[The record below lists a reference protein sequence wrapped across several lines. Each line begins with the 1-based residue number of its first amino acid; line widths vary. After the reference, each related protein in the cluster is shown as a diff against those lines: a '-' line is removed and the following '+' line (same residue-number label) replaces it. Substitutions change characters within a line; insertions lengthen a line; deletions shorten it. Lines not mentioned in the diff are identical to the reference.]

1 MEEIKPTEGRT
12 VYTPSSRPSKPSK
25 IDNPSQPTK
34 DVSPQF
40 VSPKGSIDAES
51 GVFVTEVRD
60 TGTGKVAFQY
70 PPQKVVAAYT
80 HSRETESETE
90 SETEKV
96 QLAPKALEQ
105 SNASG
110 GKAES
115 NPKGEPSTV
124 ADAVTDGTTGQEQG

>member
-12 VYTPSSRPSKPSK
+12 VYTPPSRPSKLSK
-25 IDNPSQPTK
+25 TDNPSQPTK

-40 VSPKGSIDAES
+40 VSPKGSIDPES

-70 PPQKVVAAYT
+70 PPKKVVAAYA
-80 HSRETESETE
+80 HPR
-90 SETEKV
+90 ETEKV
-96 QLAPKALEQ
+96 QLSPKAIEQ

-115 NPKGEPSTV
+115 NPKVEPSTV
-124 ADAVTDGTTGQEQG
+124 ADAVTDDTTGQEQGSE

>member
-12 VYTPSSRPSKPSK
+12 VYTPPSRPSKPPE
-25 IDNPSQPTK
+25 IDNSSKSTK

-70 PPQKVVAAYT
+70 PPKKVVAAYASSHET
-80 HSRETESETE
+80 ERETEKIQHT
-90 SETEKV
+90 
-96 QLAPKALEQ
+96 PKAPEQ

-115 NPKGEPSTV
+115 NPKVEYSTV
-124 ADAVTDGTTGQEQG
+124 ADAVTDDTTGQEQG

>member
-12 VYTPSSRPSKPSK
+12 VYTPPSRPSKPPE
-25 IDNPSQPTK
+25 IDNSSQPTK

-40 VSPKGSIDAES
+40 VSPKGSIDPKS

-70 PPQKVVAAYT
+70 PPERVVAAYADT
-80 HSRETESETE
+80 RETEQ
-90 SETEKV
+90 V
-96 QLAPKALEQ
+96 QQEAPEQ
-105 SNASG
+105 PNASG

-124 ADAVTDGTTGQEQG
+124 ADAVTDDTTGQGKE

>member
-1 MEEIKPTEGRT
+1 MEEIKPTEGRM
-12 VYTPSSRPSKPSK
+12 VYTPTSRPSKPPET
-25 IDNPSQPTK
+25 DNASQSTK

-70 PPQKVVAAYT
+70 PPKKVVAAYA
-80 HSRETESETE
+80 HS

-110 GKAES
+110 EKVES

-124 ADAVTDGTTGQEQG
+124 ADAVTDDTTGQEQEQG

>member
-12 VYTPSSRPSKPSK
+12 VFTPPLRPSKPATTDS
-25 IDNPSQPTK
+25 PSQPAK
-34 DVSPQF
+34 DLSPQF
-40 VSPKGSIDAES
+40 VSPKGSIDSES

-70 PPQKVVAAYT
+70 PPKKVVAAYA
-80 HSRETESETE
+80 HPRETEE
-90 SETEKV
+90 V
-96 QLAPKALEQ
+96 QLSPKAIEQ

-115 NPKGEPSTV
+115 NPKVESSTV
-124 ADAVTDGTTGQEQG
+124 ADAVTDDTTGQEQGSE

>member
-1 MEEIKPTEGRT
+1 MLSVP
-12 VYTPSSRPSKPSK
+12 
-25 IDNPSQPTK
+25 
-34 DVSPQF
+34 
-40 VSPKGSIDAES
+40 
-51 GVFVTEVRD
+51 
-60 TGTGKVAFQY
+60 VALTSC
-70 PPQKVVAAYT
+70 VAIGL
-80 HSRETESETE
+80 ETER
-90 SETEKV
+90 ETEKV

>member
-12 VYTPSSRPSKPSK
+12 VYTPPSRPSKPPEINNS
-25 IDNPSQPTK
+25 SQQTK

-70 PPQKVVAAYT
+70 PPQKVVAAYARS
-80 HSRETESETE
+80 HETEQ
-90 SETEKV
+90 V
-96 QLAPKALEQ
+96 QQEAPEQ

-115 NPKGEPSTV
+115 NPKVESSTV